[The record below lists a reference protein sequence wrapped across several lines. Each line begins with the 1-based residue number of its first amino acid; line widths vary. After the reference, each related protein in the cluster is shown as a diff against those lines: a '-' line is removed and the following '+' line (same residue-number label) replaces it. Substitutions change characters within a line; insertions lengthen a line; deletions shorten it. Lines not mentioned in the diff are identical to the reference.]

1 MNWRALF
8 LLVIIVKS
16 AVVVSFCCSNPN
28 ISSTCQTEIQGFSC
42 CSSEHKCSDTTEIP
56 EDSSDTNKESSSHC
70 SCVHISPMNIEK
82 QIVEELVTI
91 LTIEKNEV
99 NHYVS
104 PYYYLY
110 SSKIF
115 QPPRLV

>member
-28 ISSTCQTEIQGFSC
+28 ISSSCQTEIQGFSC
-42 CSSEHKCSDTTEIP
+42 CSADHSCSSTE
-56 EDSSDTNKESSSHC
+56 ESSDTNESTKDKSSHC
-70 SCVHISPMNIEK
+70 SCVHVSPMNLN
-82 QIVEELVTI
+82 VEFEPESFEL
-91 LTIEKNEV
+91 LTIEKHEA

-115 QPPRLV
+115 QPPRLA